1 MALEPVDG
9 TPWEENPGSET
20 QAGPRPGLGCGAQ
33 VRRRAPMIPPEPP
46 TANRRWPTLD
56 GRPPVV
62 IAHRGASGYLPEH
75 TLESY
80 RLAIEMGADFI
91 EPDLVATRDGHL
103 IARHEPLLDATTD
116 VARRPRFASRRCTRA
131 LDGIETRGFFAC
143 DFTLAEIRELVAVQ
157 ARAERPQE
165 PDGRFRVPTLEEI
178 LELARAAGTAR
189 GRAAGVYL
197 ETKHP
202 TFHAA
207 LGLPLEA
214 RLLDTLASCGW
225 ADRAAPVVV
234 QSFETAN
241 LRWLRPRTGA
251 RLVQLL
257 DASGLE
263 SDGTLRWAPPADRPY
278 DRVVAGDPRGY
289 REMATPEGL
298 AEIAGY
304 ADGIGPWKRY
314 LVGLR
319 AQGAVA
325 GAAAAATTPP
335 TDLVA
340 RAHAAGLFVHAFTFR
355 DEAAE
360 LAPDYGGDPIREY
373 HQFFALGVDGVF
385 SDFPDRALAAR
396 DAFTGG

>member
-1 MALEPVDG
+1 MTTTRSA
-9 TPWEENPGSET
+9 
-20 QAGPRPGLGCGAQ
+20 
-33 VRRRAPMIPPEPP
+33 
-46 TANRRWPTLD
+46 TAARRWPTLD

-80 RLAIEMGADFI
+80 RLAIEMGADYI

-103 IARHEPLLDATTD
+103 VARHEPRLDATTD
-116 VARRPRFASRRCTRA
+116 VARRPELAARRTTRA
-131 LDGIETRGFFAC
+131 LDGVATEGFFAC
-143 DFTLAEIRELVAVQ
+143 DLTLAEIRTLRAVQ
-157 ARAERPQE
+157 PRAERPRE
-165 PDGRFRVPTLEEI
+165 FDGRFGVPTLSEI
-178 LELARAAGTAR
+178 LELARAAGAAR
-189 GRAAGVYL
+189 GRPVGVYL

-207 LGLPLEA
+207 LGLALEPP
-214 RLLDTLASCGW
+214 LLDTLERQGW
-225 ADRAAPVVV
+225 SGRHAPVVL

-241 LRWLRPRTGA
+241 LRWLRPRTAA

-257 DASGLE
+257 DASAAAP
-263 SDGTLRWAPPADRPY
+263 DGTLVWAPPADRPW

-289 REMATPEGL
+289 REMAAPEGL
-298 AEIAGY
+298 AEIASY

-319 AQGAVA
+319 AA
-325 GAAAAATTPP
+325 GGGTSPAGSRTAPP

-340 RAHAAGLFVHAFTFR
+340 RAHAAGLFVHAYTFR
-355 DEAAE
+355 DEPEE
-360 LAPDYGGDPIREY
+360 LAADYGGDPRAEY
-373 HQFFALGVDGVF
+373 RQFFALGVDGVF

-396 DAFTGG
+396 AAFAGGS